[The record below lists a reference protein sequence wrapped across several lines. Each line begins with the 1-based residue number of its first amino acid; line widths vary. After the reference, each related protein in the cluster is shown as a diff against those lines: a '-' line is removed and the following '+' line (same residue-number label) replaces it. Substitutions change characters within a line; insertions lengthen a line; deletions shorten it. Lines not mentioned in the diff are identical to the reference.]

1 MQLGAEIRPW
11 EWMIKNTP
19 QHNWIEGKGKLIWL
33 ALFFTETGAGLFFV
47 SVLFGSLPGMLS
59 GWLICLVLGC
69 GSFLLHL
76 GHPLGSIRA
85 VLKVKTS
92 WISRGIILLNLFG
105 VVGLMN
111 MVLIYFAPG
120 LNFILLKYITAV
132 ICILVAIY
140 AGMLLS
146 YIKAIQ
152 LWNTGMLPLS
162 FVVAALW
169 GGAEMLLGINI
180 LTAQSAHHLEL
191 WVRILLP
198 SFALIVLLY
207 LVSIWYSS
215 PTGAASVKRIV
226 AGDLAV
232 KFYLGV
238 VIIGLIFPIAVVLS
252 NIIGSTGLVPEL
264 LFLAAIV
271 CGLIGDMTMRYCIM
285 KGALYKPLI

>member
-1 MQLGAEIRPW
+1 
-11 EWMIKNTP
+11 
-19 QHNWIEGKGKLIWL
+19 
-33 ALFFTETGAGLFFV
+33 
-47 SVLFGSLPGMLS
+47 
-59 GWLICLVLGC
+59 
-69 GSFLLHL
+69 L
-76 GHPLGSIRA
+76 GHPFGSVRA

-92 WISRGIILLNLFG
+92 WLSRGIILLSLFG
-105 VVGLMN
+105 IAGFMN
-111 MVLIYFAPG
+111 MVWIYFAPG
-120 LNFILLKYITAV
+120 LNFVLLKYIVAAL
-132 ICILVAIY
+132 CILVAIY

-146 YIKAIQ
+146 YIKALQ

-169 GGAEMLLGINI
+169 GGSEMLLGINI
-180 LTAQSAHHLEL
+180 LTAQSTHHLEL
-191 WVRILLP
+191 WIRILLP
-198 SFALIVLLY
+198 SFAVIVLLY